1 MTTNKLLLIMLFMFF
16 ACTKDEASLAV
27 IELSNGD
34 IVVAG
39 SGAFL
44 EGGYGGFPTI
54 TRLSFSN
61 TVTAQ

>member
-1 MTTNKLLLIMLFMFF
+1 MLFMFF